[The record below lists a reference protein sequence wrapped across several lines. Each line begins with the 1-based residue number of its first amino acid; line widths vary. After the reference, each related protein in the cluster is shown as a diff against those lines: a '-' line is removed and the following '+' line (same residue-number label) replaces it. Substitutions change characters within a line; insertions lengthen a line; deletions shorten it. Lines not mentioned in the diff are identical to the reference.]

1 MKFGAMLKS
10 FPLFSLVDR
19 YIMAQLLLPFLFG
32 LGVFTSLSLSIGVLF
47 DVMRKVVGNDI
58 TWAIAG
64 QILVLRLPEYLVLGL
79 PMAVLL
85 GSLTAYSGL
94 STFSEIIALR
104 SAGLRPV
111 RLMVPCIVAGLFVST
126 MTFCL
131 NDWVVPQTTRTASV
145 LMKQAMGEEILDFR
159 EKNIIYP
166 EYHRVENEAGDRR
179 EVLKTLFYAEQFD
192 GETMER
198 LTVLDRANAD
208 TSLVITA
215 DSAQWRP
222 NTERWQIQQGSIYQ
236 IDKNGSFSSIRQFD
250 TDFLDISDA
259 PLVLA
264 TRCQKINEMNLGVID
279 LCLES
284 LKLSRNEKR
293 IRTLQVTKQEKFAVP
308 FVCVVF
314 AIVGA
319 AIGLR
324 PQNSSRATS
333 VGLSV
338 AIVFAYYLISVIST
352 SLGVWGTVTPLIGTW
367 LPNAL
372 GLGAAALIVW
382 RTG

>member
-1 MKFGAMLKS
+1 MLRS

-19 YIMAQLLLPFLFG
+19 YIMAQLVLPFLFG

-47 DVMRKVVGNDI
+47 DVMRKVVANEI

-64 QILVLRLPEYLVLGL
+64 QVLVLRLPEYLVLGL

-94 STFSEIIALR
+94 SSFSEIIALR
-104 SAGLRPV
+104 SAGFKPI
-111 RLMVPCIVAGLFVST
+111 RLMVPCIVAGLIVSVV
-126 MTFCL
+126 TFGL
-131 NDWVVPQTTRTASV
+131 NDLVVPTTTRQAST
-145 LMKQAMGEEILDFR
+145 LIQQAIGEDVNAFK

-166 EYHRVENEAGDRR
+166 EYHRIKNEAGDRR

-192 GETMER
+192 GEIMQR
-198 LTVLDRANAD
+198 LTILDRADVD

-215 DSAQWRP
+215 NSAQWHP
-222 NTERWQIQQGSIYQ
+222 SSQGWQIQQGSIYQ
-236 IDKNGSFSSIRQFD
+236 IDKNGSFNSIRQFE
-250 TDFLDISDA
+250 TEFLDISEA

-264 TRCQKINEMNLGVID
+264 TRCQNVNEMSLDVID
-279 LCLES
+279 LCLDS
-284 LKLSRNEKR
+284 LKLSRNQKK
-293 IRTLQVTKQEKFAVP
+293 IRTLQVTKQEKFAIP

-314 AIVGA
+314 AVVGA

-324 PQNSSRATS
+324 PQNASRATS

-352 SLGVWGTVTPLIGTW
+352 SMGVWGTVTPFVGTW

-372 GLGAAALIVW
+372 GLGAAALILW